1 MSMKE
6 TKEIVKSRVWSNMY
20 FDMIAPKLE
29 YNFNE
34 VFKLSR
40 LTTID
45 QQLKSTI
52 FSMISL
58 NTWCF
63 SHLSLIFQNSDKIK
77 NMHEHSEDKIN
88 ITV

>member
-1 MSMKE
+1 
-6 TKEIVKSRVWSNMY
+6 MY

-63 SHLSLIFQNSDKIK
+63 SHLSLTFQNSDKIK
-77 NMHEHSEDKIN
+77 NMR
-88 ITV
+88 